1 MSFLSNFKEWPHIA
15 KTHNRWYK
23 SIRQAWSSDTP
34 SLHCRVSTRSL
45 SSRTFKKEV
54 VLGMTG
60 GLAVPRFS
68 GQDGQDHL
76 RSIMSWKFLKW
87 PKKTCYII
95 WDPPCAAQNRYI
107 DPDRFQ
113 DEATYSYGLSALWTA
128 IYISAISPSISPWH
142 LRTSTEALPLASG
155 LALGKSGG
163 VFDDLRGPSPTG
175 VQRCSLSL
183 VAPGD
188 VSKKM
193 GPCWGHRRVYFMKK
207 NKEPNLYGYRD
218 QFEID
223 PFGIGYIVFHVL
235 IFMKKIIEP

>member
-1 MSFLSNFKEWPHIA
+1 M
-15 KTHNRWYK
+15 
-23 SIRQAWSSDTP
+23 
-34 SLHCRVSTRSL
+34 
-45 SSRTFKKEV
+45 
-54 VLGMTG
+54 
-60 GLAVPRFS
+60 
-68 GQDGQDHL
+68 
-76 RSIMSWKFLKW
+76 
-87 PKKTCYII
+87 
-95 WDPPCAAQNRYI
+95 
-107 DPDRFQ
+107 
-113 DEATYSYGLSALWTA
+113 
-128 IYISAISPSISPWH
+128 
-142 LRTSTEALPLASG
+142 ASG